1 MGLRKDPKNF
11 NCLLIVCFIL
21 FLSKPQS
28 AFSAV
33 SPALQETREKHFSE
47 KTLVLKIDKDIS
59 LEDLIS
65 GSGYSLEDENTPFL
79 LKDFMKLNTSVK
91 SISLLKK
98 GTVIRLPLKYLKS
111 IRGQTGKTSASMAGI
126 RGKKKIFRKKEMVKT
141 KTGVFPLNKSLLLGN
156 IRTLFQALGDNISIE
171 TEGLKVFDIG
181 EKSELS
187 LDKTFFPLIDLHNE
201 HILLFDYQGILSG
214 DLKDLLEISWPEFR
228 IVSYKEG
235 TDLKNL
241 LYVLLDESGYSVK
254 KSEKLVVGGK
264 SQIEY
269 SPDFLVFRK
278 NDDFMESRFSFVS
291 IIDYNAKKTPDSLIT
306 WLNNKGIRL
315 VELSNQEIEQYINL
329 TSKTSRVD
337 NATSNKEFAE
347 SILTLLKYDFSR
359 DKTIDIS
366 HRKEFSFK
374 LKADLSINLGYKTKV
389 LEFSEIS
396 EHEMSYAK
404 KLGLDISYI
413 SPREEKGEII
423 RKIMELLSLEFS
435 HMPKTT
441 SHYITPKNVRY
452 RLFLPGVYATS
463 RHGAFFLTDSEL
475 ENNLLES
482 IVNEKITIVKF

>member
-1 MGLRKDPKNF
+1 MKGSKNS
-11 NCLLIVCFIL
+11 NYLLIVCFIL

-28 AFSAV
+28 AFSAS

-65 GSGYSLEDENTPFL
+65 SSGYSLEDENTPFL
-79 LKDFMKLNTSVK
+79 LKDFMRLNTSIK

-98 GTVIRLPLKYLKS
+98 GTVIRLPLKYLKR
-111 IRGQTGKTSASMAGI
+111 IGGQTGKTQASTAI
-126 RGKKKIFRKKEMVKT
+126 KRGKKKTFRRKEIEKT
-141 KTGVFPLNKSLLLGN
+141 TVDAFTLDKSLILGN
-156 IRTLFQALGDNISIE
+156 IKTLFQALGDNISIE
-171 TEGLKVFDIG
+171 TEGLKIFDIG

-201 HILLFDYQGILSG
+201 HILLFDYKGILSG

-235 TDLKNL
+235 LDLKNL
-241 LYVLLDESGYSVK
+241 LYVLLSESGYSVI

-269 SPDFLVFRK
+269 YPDFLVFRE
-278 NDDFMESRFSFVS
+278 NDDLMESQFFFVS
-291 IIDYNAKKTPDSLIT
+291 IIDHNANKTPDSLIT
-306 WLNNKGIRL
+306 WLNNRGIRL
-315 VELSNQEIEQYINL
+315 VELSNQDTEQYINL

-337 NATSNKEFAE
+337 NVTSNKEFAE

-366 HRKEFSFK
+366 RRKEFFFK
-374 LKADLSINLGYKTKV
+374 LKADLSINLGYRTKV
-389 LEFSEIS
+389 LEFSVIS

-404 KLGLDISYI
+404 KMGLDIFYI
-413 SPREEKGEII
+413 SPDEEKGGII
-423 RKIMELLSLEFS
+423 RKIMALLSLEFS
-435 HMPKTT
+435 NMPKTT

-463 RHGAFFLTDSEL
+463 RYGAFFLTDSEL